1 MAIEKCVTVSYSLS
15 MQPVLAFVGGLEF
28 DILPAPLADIDT
40 MVCWP
45 DKQPGPGRLSNVRHV
60 SELDKMGLLRMTA
73 SSCTVMQLYDVI
85 RIFFLWLSLPIIVAI
100 AT

>member
-1 MAIEKCVTVSYSLS
+1 MAIEKCVTVSYALS

-45 DKQPGPGRLSNVRHV
+45 DKQPGAA
-60 SELDKMGLLRMTA
+60 GLGG
-73 SSCTVMQLYDVI
+73 
-85 RIFFLWLSLPIIVAI
+85 FFE
-100 AT
+100 